1 MAFDWRAFT
10 GQLASGLASDIRQRR
25 VDAREFEEEQEEL
38 AERNL
43 SKVQKSKQLA
53 NQAAQLGHRAR
64 ALGATDA
71 QIQNALN
78 SGMNGIADFYNK
90 LQKTVEEKG
99 VKTLGKADIDAIVNM
114 PNIPD
119 VDFEFADGE
128 LAEQTRQLYGFSTPK
143 VERGETDTSVF
154 KTLFGFDAKDRA
166 KERLRNRQLADGMTI
181 AEINAAAR
189 QGEYES
195 IFPNAT
201 MTFTDVNF
209 FGKKDLRTFT
219 RDINSAMKA
228 AVTDPISKDAIEAA
242 GAIEASKYDFNN
254 QDAPN
259 FVSFDKRQ
267 GIIDKA
273 KAEKATLLKQEA
285 AKLIIENALDTY
297 YLPDLLNN
305 EAFKRMVEAT
315 MGPTYLAEILA
326 EGEAIEENEPDPIPY
341 DDEVAEENAEADAG
355 SIEELLTTPEGETDD
370 SQAEG
375 SEAEGSEEAEEA
387 EEIPSDPE
395 DQKEALLAKTF
406 RKRPN
411 AIDARRKIW
420 DKNLEGIVNPDNGKV
435 IIAPPRPPEGGE
447 KTKDLITT
455 AGLFGF
461 ESPVGTKKVTEAE
474 YWDATYGKTH
484 DPSTGLPLNMEK
496 LFNPDP
502 RLVR

>member
-90 LQKTVEEKG
+90 LQETVEERG

-195 IFPNAT
+195 LFPNAT

-219 RDINSAMKA
+219 RDINSAMKS
-228 AVTDPISKDAIEAA
+228 AVTEPSNKLAIEQA
-242 GAIEASKYDFNN
+242 GIIEASKYDFVNE
-254 QDAPN
+254 DAQN
-259 FVSFDKRQ
+259 FMSIEKKDE
-267 GIIDKA
+267 IIA
-273 KAEKATLLKQEA
+273 KAEMEKATLLKQEA
-285 AKLIIENALDTY
+285 AKLVIQNAMDTY
-297 YLPDLLNN
+297 LLSDLLSN
-305 EAFKRMVEAT
+305 EAFKRMVETT
-315 MGPTYLAEILA
+315 MGTTYLNEILA
-326 EGEAIEENEPDPIPY
+326 EGEAIEEELP
-341 DDEVAEENAEADAG
+341 E
-355 SIEELLTTPEGETDD
+355 EELPLPPEPTSTATSDANEAAAATFQRPEGGTDD

-375 SEAEGSEEAEEA
+375 SEEGEGSEAEA
-387 EEIPSDPE
+387 PDPE
-395 DQKEALLAKTF
+395 AQKEALLNKTF
-406 RKRPN
+406 PKRPSGLS
-411 AIDARRKIW
+411 AKKVGW
-420 DKNLEGIVNPDNGKV
+420 DRDYKGKVNPDTGKV

-447 KTKDLITT
+447 KTKTMRNENVFGIRQGEDLK
-455 AGLFGF
+455 L
-461 ESPVGTKKVTEAE
+461 TEAE
-474 YWDATYGKTH
+474 YWDRTYGETH
-484 DPSTGLPLNMEK
+484 DPSTGLPFGYETLLE
-496 LFNPDP
+496 D
-502 RLVR
+502 

>member
-1 MAFDWRAFT
+1 MAFDLRAFT

-25 VDAREFEEEQEEL
+25 LDAREFEEEQEEL
-38 AERNL
+38 AERNIP
-43 SKVQKSKQLA
+43 KISKQKMLA
-53 NQAAQLGHRAR
+53 NQAAQLGQRAR

-90 LQKTVEEKG
+90 LQKAVESKG

-195 IFPNAT
+195 LFPNAT

-228 AVTDPISKDAIEAA
+228 AVADPISKDAIKAA
-242 GAIEASKYDFNN
+242 GIIESQKYQMTDPE
-254 QDAPN
+254 AEGY
-259 FVSFDKRQ
+259 VSNEKRKQ
-267 GIIDKA
+267 LIDKA
-273 KAEKATLLKQEA
+273 EAEKATLLKQEA
-285 AKLIIENALDTY
+285 AKLVIQNAMDTY
-297 YLPDLLNN
+297 LLSDLLSN
-305 EAFKRMVEAT
+305 EAFKRMVETT
-315 MGPTYLAEILA
+315 MGTTYLNEILA
-326 EGEAIEENEPDPIPY
+326 EGEAIEEELP
-341 DDEVAEENAEADAG
+341 
-355 SIEELLTTPEGETDD
+355 EELTQEQQVFEASPTDEDIKTMEETFAQPEKEDPAKEEDPKEETPDT
-370 SQAEG
+370 
-375 SEAEGSEEAEEA
+375 EAKKA
-387 EEIPSDPE
+387 
-395 DQKEALLAKTF
+395 ALLAKTF
-406 RKRPN
+406 PTRKSKRGLSG
-411 AIDARRKIW
+411 KGEW
-420 DKNLEGIVNPDNGKV
+420 DREYEGKVNPDTGKV

-447 KTKDLITT
+447 ATKEI
-455 AGLFGF
+455 AIRVGLFS
-461 ESPVGTKKVTEAE
+461 SPTGKKKKVTEAE
-474 YWDATYGKTH
+474 YWDETYGKTH
-484 DPSTGLPLNMEK
+484 DPSTGLPLGMDK
-496 LFNPDP
+496 LLED
-502 RLVR
+502 

>member
-90 LQKTVEEKG
+90 LQETVEERG

-195 IFPNAT
+195 LFPNAT

-219 RDINSAMKA
+219 RDINSAMKS
-228 AVTDPISKDAIEAA
+228 AVTEPSNKLAIEQA
-242 GAIEASKYDFNN
+242 GIIEASKYDFVNK
-254 QDAPN
+254 DAQN
-259 FVSFDKRQ
+259 YMSLAKKAD
-267 GIIDKA
+267 IISKA
-273 KAEKATLLKQEA
+273 ETEKATLLKQEA
-285 AKLIIENALDTY
+285 AKLVIQNAMDTY
-297 YLPDLLNN
+297 LLSDLLSN
-305 EAFKRMVEAT
+305 EAFKRMVETT
-315 MGPTYLAEILA
+315 MGTTYLNEILA
-326 EGEAIEENEPDPIPY
+326 EGEAIEEELP
-341 DDEVAEENAEADAG
+341 
-355 SIEELLTTPEGETDD
+355 EELTQEQQVFEASPTDEDIKTMEETFAQPEKEDPAKEEDPKEETPDT
-370 SQAEG
+370 
-375 SEAEGSEEAEEA
+375 EAKKA
-387 EEIPSDPE
+387 
-395 DQKEALLAKTF
+395 ALLAKTF
-406 RKRPN
+406 PTRKSKRGLSG
-411 AIDARRKIW
+411 KGEW
-420 DKNLEGIVNPDNGKV
+420 DREYEGKVNPDTGKV

-447 KTKDLITT
+447 ATKEIAIRTGYLNVPT
-455 AGLFGF
+455 GKK
-461 ESPVGTKKVTEAE
+461 KKVTEAE
-474 YWDATYGKTH
+474 YWDETYGKTH
-484 DPSTGLPLNMEK
+484 DPRTGLPLGIDK
-496 LFNPDP
+496 LLED
-502 RLVR
+502 

>member
-25 VDAREFEEEQEEL
+25 VDAREFEEEQEDL

-43 SKVQKSKQLA
+43 SKVQKNKQLA

-90 LQKTVEEKG
+90 LQSTVEEKG

-114 PNIPD
+114 PSIPD
-119 VDFEFADGE
+119 VDFEFADGQ

-143 VERGETDTSVF
+143 VERGETDTNVF

-166 KERLRNRQLADGMTI
+166 KARLRNRQLADGMTI

-195 IFPNAT
+195 LFPNAT

-219 RDINSAMKA
+219 RDINSAMKS
-228 AVTDPISKDAIEAA
+228 AVTDPNNKLAIEQA
-242 GAIEASKYDFNN
+242 GIIEASKYDFTNE
-254 QDAPN
+254 DAEN
-259 FVSFDKRQ
+259 FMSFEKKDE
-267 GIIDKA
+267 IIAKA
-273 KAEKATLLKQEA
+273 KSEKTTLLKQEA

-305 EAFKRMVEAT
+305 EAFKRMVETT

-326 EGEAIEENEPDPIPY
+326 EGEAIEETIP
-341 DDEVAEENAEADAG
+341 E
-355 SIEELLTTPEGETDD
+355 EELPLPPEPTSTATSDANEAAAATFETPEGGTDD

-375 SEAEGSEEAEEA
+375 SEEAEDP

-395 DQKEALLAKTF
+395 AQKEALLALTF

-411 AIDARRKIW
+411 AIDARRRLW
-420 DKNLEGIVNPDNGKV
+420 DKDLEGVVNPDDGKV

-461 ESPVGTKKVTEAE
+461 ESPVGSKKVTEAE
-474 YWDATYGKTH
+474 YWDATYGDTH

-496 LFNPDP
+496 LLNADP

>member
-43 SKVQKSKQLA
+43 SKVQKNKQLA

-90 LQKTVEEKG
+90 LQETVEERG

-195 IFPNAT
+195 LFPNAT

-209 FGKKDLRTFT
+209 FGKKDLRTFV

-228 AVTDPISKDAIEAA
+228 AVADPISKDAIEAA
-242 GAIEASKYDFNN
+242 GVIEASKYDFANE
-254 QDAPN
+254 DAEN
-259 FVSFDKRQ
+259 FMSFEKRDE
-267 GIIDKA
+267 IIA
-273 KAEKATLLKQEA
+273 KAESEKATLLKQEA
-285 AKLIIENALDTY
+285 AKLVIQNAMDTY
-297 YLPDLLNN
+297 LLSDLLSN
-305 EAFKRMVEAT
+305 EAFKRMVRAT
-315 MGPTYLAEILA
+315 MGQTYLDEILA

-341 DDEVAEENAEADAG
+341 DDEEFAEADAG
-355 SIEELLTTPEGETDD
+355 NIEELLTAPEGETDD

-375 SEAEGSEEAEEA
+375 SEEGESPEAEA
-387 EEIPSDPE
+387 PDPE
-395 DQKEALLAKTF
+395 AQKAALSAKTF
-406 RKRPN
+406 PKRPSSLS
-411 AIDARRKIW
+411 AKRVGW
-420 DKNLEGIVNPDNGKV
+420 DRDYKGKVDPDTGKV

-447 KTKDLITT
+447 KTKTLVTRGRILDNPI
-455 AGLFGF
+455 G
-461 ESPVGTKKVTEAE
+461 SKKVTEAE
-474 YWDATYGKTH
+474 YWDATYGDTH
-484 DPSTGLPLNMEK
+484 NPSTGLPFGYETLLE
-496 LFNPDP
+496 D
-502 RLVR
+502 

>member
-90 LQKTVEEKG
+90 LQETVEERG

-195 IFPNAT
+195 LFPNAT

-219 RDINSAMKA
+219 RDINSAMKS
-228 AVTDPISKDAIEAA
+228 AVTEPSNKLAIEQA
-242 GAIEASKYDFNN
+242 GIIEASKYDFVNK
-254 QDAPN
+254 DAQN
-259 FVSFDKRQ
+259 YMSLAKKAD
-267 GIIDKA
+267 IISKA
-273 KAEKATLLKQEA
+273 ETEKATLLKQEA
-285 AKLIIENALDTY
+285 AKLVIQNAMDTY
-297 YLPDLLNN
+297 LLSDLLSN
-305 EAFKRMVEAT
+305 EAFKRMVETT
-315 MGPTYLAEILA
+315 MGTTYLNEILA
-326 EGEAIEENEPDPIPY
+326 EGEAIEEELP
-341 DDEVAEENAEADAG
+341 
-355 SIEELLTTPEGETDD
+355 EELTQEQQVFEASPTDEDIKTMEETFAQPEKEDPAKEEDPKEETPDT
-370 SQAEG
+370 
-375 SEAEGSEEAEEA
+375 EAKKA
-387 EEIPSDPE
+387 
-395 DQKEALLAKTF
+395 ALLAKTF
-406 RKRPN
+406 PTRKSKRGLSG
-411 AIDARRKIW
+411 KGEW
-420 DKNLEGIVNPDNGKV
+420 DREYEGKVNPDTGKV

-447 KTKDLITT
+447 ATKEI
-455 AGLFGF
+455 AIRVGLFS
-461 ESPVGTKKVTEAE
+461 SPTGKKKKVTEAE
-474 YWDATYGKTH
+474 YWDETYGKTH
-484 DPSTGLPLNMEK
+484 DPSTGLPLGIDK
-496 LFNPDP
+496 LLED
-502 RLVR
+502 

>member
-90 LQKTVEEKG
+90 LQETVEERG

-114 PNIPD
+114 PSIPD
-119 VDFEFADGE
+119 VDFEFADGQ

-195 IFPNAT
+195 LFPNAT

-219 RDINSAMKA
+219 RDINSAMKS
-228 AVTDPISKDAIEAA
+228 AVTDPSNKLAIEQA
-242 GAIEASKYDFNN
+242 GIIEASKYDFINE
-254 QDAPN
+254 DAQN
-259 FVSFDKRQ
+259 FMSINKKDEIV
-267 GIIDKA
+267 KA
-273 KAEKATLLKQEA
+273 AESEKTTLLKQEA
-285 AKLIIENALDTY
+285 AKLVIQNAMDTY
-297 YLPDLLNN
+297 LLSDLLSN
-305 EAFKRMVEAT
+305 EAFKRMVETT
-315 MGPTYLAEILA
+315 MGPTYLNEILA

-341 DDEVAEENAEADAG
+341 DDTVAEENAEADAS
-355 SIEELLTTPEGETDD
+355 SIDDLLTAPEGETDD

-375 SEAEGSEEAEEA
+375 SEEEDS

-395 DQKEALLAKTF
+395 AQKEALLALTF

-411 AIDARRKIW
+411 VIDARRRLW
-420 DKNLEGIVNPDNGKV
+420 DKDLEGVVNPNNGKV

-455 AGLFGF
+455 TGLFGF
-461 ESPVGTKKVTEAE
+461 ESPVGSKKVTEAE
-474 YWDATYGKTH
+474 YWDATYGDTH

-496 LFNPDP
+496 LLNPDP